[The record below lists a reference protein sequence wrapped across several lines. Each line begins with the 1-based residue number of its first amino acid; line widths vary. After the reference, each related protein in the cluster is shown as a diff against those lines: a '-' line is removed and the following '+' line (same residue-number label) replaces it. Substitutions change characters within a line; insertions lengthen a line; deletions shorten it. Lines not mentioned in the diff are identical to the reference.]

1 MGMTKRMLEEIQTWE
16 DLDRTMEMYFIEKE
30 QEYINQQIK
39 QAEDESN

>member
-1 MGMTKRMLEEIQTWE
+1 MLEEIQTWE